1 MLRQIPIGYRI
12 ENGRAVIDEKEAE
25 IIRNVFRYYLEGMT
39 LMGISEKTGIGNSHG
54 GISAILTK
62 RCYLGD
68 RFYPSIVD
76 AETFSRVAEEKERRA
91 KKLNRLNLFKPRP
104 HRAVPAEFFFAEE
117 SEKTSAEKSTPAHRA
132 EFLYGRIQIMN
143 TKENNHGKH

>member
-12 ENGRAVIDEKEAE
+12 ENGKAVIDENEAE
-25 IIRNVFRYYLEGMT
+25 LIRSVFRYYLEGMS
-39 LMGISEKTGIGNSHG
+39 LNGISEKTGIGNSHG

-68 RFYPSIVD
+68 RFYPAIVD
-76 AETFSRVAEEKERRA
+76 AETFSRATEEKERRA

-104 HRAVPAEFFFAEE
+104 HRAVPAEFFFANDVDGTATEE
-117 SEKTSAEKSTPAHRA
+117 DTPARRA
-132 EFLYGRIQIMN
+132 ERLYGRIQIKNIKAN
-143 TKENNHGKH
+143 THGQR